1 MEDSMKKLRTG
12 VLGCGIFARQ
22 HASIL
27 AALAD
32 DIDLAAFCDRHPERA
47 GAYAHEFTGGQA
59 AVYTSHAQMIDEAGL
74 DLLFICLP
82 PHGHTDEVERAA
94 AKGIHMLIEKPI
106 ALTSEQAWQMVQWSE
121 SAGVKTQV
129 GFMFRFGEAI
139 ERLKNLLDSGQVGP
153 VGLMS
158 ARYFCNHLHAGWWRE
173 REKSGGQLVEQV
185 IHMVDLMRYLMG
197 EPSTV
202 VARMANLFHQ
212 DVERY
217 TIEDN
222 SASLFG
228 FPNSASAVIYA
239 SNSAI
244 PNQWINDYRVVA
256 GGLTAEFQNANSA
269 QFTFTAD
276 PSSLVVE
283 QIAGT
288 RDFYLAQTLNLIQA
302 IRTDG
307 STRTPMREGAL
318 TLDLAL
324 AAARSAELGQVVGL

>member
-1 MEDSMKKLRTG
+1 MKKLRTG
-12 VLGCGIFARQ
+12 VFGCGIFARR
-22 HASIL
+22 HAGIL
-27 AALAD
+27 ASMVNEVE
-32 DIDLAAFCDRHPERA
+32 LAAFCDRHPERA
-47 GAYAHEFTGGQA
+47 GAYAQEFTGGQA
-59 AVYTSHAQMIDEAGL
+59 AVYTSHAQMIAEAGL

-82 PHGHTDEVERAA
+82 PYGHTDEVERAA
-94 AKGIHMLIEKPI
+94 AQGIHMLIEKPI
-106 ALTSEQAWQMVQWSE
+106 SLTSEQAWQMVRWSE
-121 SAGVKTQV
+121 AAGVKTQV

-139 ERLKNLLDSGQVGP
+139 EHLKNLLEGGQVGP

-158 ARYFCNHLHAGWWRE
+158 ARYFCNHLHAGWWRQ
-173 REKSGGQLVEQV
+173 RDKSGGQLVEQV

-228 FPNSASAVIYA
+228 FPSGGSAVIYA

-256 GGLTAEFQNANSA
+256 GGLTAEFANANTA

-276 PSSLVVE
+276 PTDLRVE
-283 QIAGT
+283 QIAGA
-288 RDFYLAQTLNLIQA
+288 RDFYQAQILDLIQA

-318 TLDLAL
+318 TLDVAL
-324 AAARSAELGQVVGL
+324 AAVRSAESGQVVTL